1 MKDPSGKNKPEKQEN
16 NRNDDGT
23 FKKGQSGNPNGRPKK
38 GFAIADILDSIG
50 DRSFS
55 GDKTMKEKVLEVV
68 YDNALDGDLNSA
80 KFIADRTEGTAL
92 QKMSVTTNEPV
103 QVLKIV
109 DQDEAV

>member
-1 MKDPSGKNKPEKQEN
+1 MPNPTKPEKQDN
-16 NRNDDGT
+16 NRNGDGT

-50 DRSFS
+50 DTNYS
-55 GDKTMKEKVLEVV
+55 GDKTMKEAILEKVYE
-68 YDNALDGDLNSA
+68 NALAGDLNCA